1 MKYCGLLYYSFLLS
15 EAAVYVNHSNK
26 IFTQLAFSLYHYV
39 LIMRAR
45 LLVSTENILV
55 HSSYQLLIK
64 LHNVMNFM
72 FHTAN
77 VPIIHFIILHWLLIE
92 TSWGTGCVSSHKIY
106 NIMGLDLTS
115 DHQTQCVNI
124 IINILKPVYV
134 WFETPKPP
142 YNNEYIEQ
150 VQLTHIGTHQ
160 ILETDRCDYV
170 LVNVF
175 AHYRRLPSKGINTPC
190 ARMPLDVLIHLV
202 LSSRHINVVRSPWN
216 SFEESFK

>member
-1 MKYCGLLYYSFLLS
+1 M
-15 EAAVYVNHSNK
+15 NHSNK
-26 IFTQLAFSLYHYV
+26 IFTQLAFSRYHYV

-55 HSSYQLLIK
+55 HSSYQLLLK
-64 LHNVMNFM
+64 LHNVMNFI

-77 VPIIHFIILHWLLIE
+77 V
-92 TSWGTGCVSSHKIY
+92 
-106 NIMGLDLTS
+106 MALDLTS

-170 LVNVF
+170 LVNVL
-175 AHYRRLPSKGINTPC
+175 AHFRRLPSKGINTPC

-202 LSSRHINVVRSPWN
+202 LSSLHINVVRSP
-216 SFEESFK
+216 